1 MRLRTGYKILQVSC
15 LSVFEVKS
23 EVGPMTSLKVYNE
36 PLYKVCITYVIHF
49 VDQLNEIFI
58 IDLISV

>member
-1 MRLRTGYKILQVSC
+1 MRLRTGDKALQVSC

-36 PLYKVCITYVIHF
+36 PLDKICST
-49 VDQLNEIFI
+49 
-58 IDLISV
+58 